1 MSVQTRYRYWYPG
14 TTRAAF
20 GCPVFPPVI
29 RARRFGVSPHSV
41 AGGTVEASDL
51 AGEACEQ
58 CSTLCAKWVALG
70 TYPVPVS
77 VYEFR
82 VSPDVALIRPQVC
95 ESDNRFRTAL
105 LDYFVVYVVASV
117 AYLCFIRRIFPS
129 VACYTCAAEVAFGLV
144 VKHSVWYSAFIEW
157 LMVPS
162 ATTPPGRAALGDH
175 EGTRVTTS
183 KVFPAKQS
191 ENQAK
196 VLIVSPGYP
205 SFQLDAGLRAAWI
218 SAQQIDRSLSYLVEG
233 GALKE
238 GFRCTNDGLL
248 ERLVLPFDVLNPT
261 WVPVV
266 PKGRSTGMLRSWL
279 CLPWREW
286 LFHQFRAGISGENR
300 SGEETFALLVRWV
313 WWPNMCRDIL
323 RWHNAHPIHSQLC
336 SSSIGEVS
344 SGPTVSRSLAS
355 LRREARWLRYAVRS
369 LREHVRERVRQDMQ
383 IDTPLRAN
391 GVLNHPIS
399 HRGVARVP
407 FEQDWV
413 KALLLLPDG
422 QQRKVWIRR
431 GSDIRRSLHA
441 HDIPSD
447 WSVSYNGLEIPAGS
461 CTVPTS
467 NRVVL
472 LKVPTGSEVSNEWVF
487 RYEGI
492 NLPKN
497 VSLLQIGSDF
507 KQEIVLH
514 LHQHP
519 KRRATRGT
527 STATPCAASAAT
539 EKHRASDDAPTKGRP
554 GDQGP
559 TADRAHDHTR
569 GVRIGEARHPGP
581 SSSDATCWT
590 LGGRKLNV
598 EPGAVQRVKEQI
610 SDRCGIDVPLQRIL
624 FGGRELGDHELVT
637 AGMSCTF
644 VIDRHELPSTECA
657 QCGDTLKAAEQL
669 AEQFAEVPT
678 VDYDK
683 VWVCGV
689 CSFVVCLQ
697 CRKNA
702 TDNGQRECP
711 SCGAGYRELREHL
724 AASAA
729 PGVTRAVFVKQ
740 KATGKCH
747 CPKCLRPCRRKSTHL
762 VCYCDRNHLCE
773 GHRWPCSAFCKKQKG
788 FYDTRVSTLGE
799 SSDCEDTENSS
810 TDDGD
815 HTEGPNA

>member
-1 MSVQTRYRYWYPG
+1 
-14 TTRAAF
+14 
-20 GCPVFPPVI
+20 
-29 RARRFGVSPHSV
+29 
-41 AGGTVEASDL
+41 
-51 AGEACEQ
+51 
-58 CSTLCAKWVALG
+58 
-70 TYPVPVS
+70 
-77 VYEFR
+77 
-82 VSPDVALIRPQVC
+82 
-95 ESDNRFRTAL
+95 
-105 LDYFVVYVVASV
+105 
-117 AYLCFIRRIFPS
+117 
-129 VACYTCAAEVAFGLV
+129 
-144 VKHSVWYSAFIEW
+144 
-157 LMVPS
+157 
-162 ATTPPGRAALGDH
+162 
-175 EGTRVTTS
+175 
-183 KVFPAKQS
+183 
-191 ENQAK
+191 
-196 VLIVSPGYP
+196 
-205 SFQLDAGLRAAWI
+205 
-218 SAQQIDRSLSYLVEG
+218 
-233 GALKE
+233 
-238 GFRCTNDGLL
+238 
-248 ERLVLPFDVLNPT
+248 
-261 WVPVV
+261 
-266 PKGRSTGMLRSWL
+266 
-279 CLPWREW
+279 
-286 LFHQFRAGISGENR
+286 
-300 SGEETFALLVRWV
+300 
-313 WWPNMCRDIL
+313 MCRDIL

-399 HRGVARVP
+399 HRGAARVP

-422 QQRKVWIRR
+422 LQRKVWIRR
-431 GSDIRRSLHA
+431 GIDIRRSLHA

-497 VSLLQIGSDF
+497 VSLLQIGLDF

-527 STATPCAASAAT
+527 SKATSRVASAAT
-539 EKHRASDDAPTKGRP
+539 EKHRASDDAPTKGKP
-554 GDQGP
+554 VDQGP

-581 SSSDATCWT
+581 SSGDATCWT

-624 FGGRELGDHELVT
+624 FEGRELGDHELVT

-669 AEQFAEVPT
+669 AEQFVEVPT

-740 KATGKCH
+740 KATGRCH
-747 CPKCLRPCRRKSTHL
+747 CPRCLRPCRRKSTHL

-788 FYDTRVSTLGE
+788 FYDTRVSTPGE
-799 SSDCEDTENSS
+799 SSDRDDTENSS